1 MSQFHALQITA
12 VDQLTPN
19 AVALTFD
26 IPEHLKEAFTFKA
39 GQYITLKHEVNGKE
53 LRRAYSISSAPS

>member
-1 MSQFHALQITA
+1 MSQFHALKIAA

-26 IPEHLKEAFTFKA
+26 IPNELKEAFA
-39 GQYITLKHEVNGKE
+39 
-53 LRRAYSISSAPS
+53 